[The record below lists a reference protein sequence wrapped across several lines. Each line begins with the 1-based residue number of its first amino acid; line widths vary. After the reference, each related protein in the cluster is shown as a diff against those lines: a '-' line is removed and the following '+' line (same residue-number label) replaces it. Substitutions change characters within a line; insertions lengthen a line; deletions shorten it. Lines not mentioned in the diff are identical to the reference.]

1 MAIDALT
8 DPDEIALYQQYGPNW
23 RRVIGS
29 GMRDRGGRYDRNMRF
44 NHGVPTGFLTRPV
57 APQAFNPAPSIDT
70 GAYEK
75 YRQEYNR
82 LMAEYNN
89 LLNQYNDFNSQQ
101 NNSYQNTAYDQQQQY
116 YQDNYNAAYG
126 QNNETSSQTNQY
138 TGPMEFLSSPSSS
151 NLMGFAPQMNIGGD
165 VMAGGSMQGLT
176 SGSSKN
182 PLSQVDLTFRPIM
195 SNSYNH
201 TYMTNP
207 AATLAS
213 AGPIRSTTP
222 YPSAMGAP
230 QGVGGSLPPQPAKSG
245 VADFSWGNIAN
256 NLTGGSG
263 RQPIVSSPEPAFS
276 WSNVAK
282 NLGIGGSTVSNAPTV
297 NTVRPTGPAPVAP
310 KDNFLRGSKASSNK
324 GNVGRK

>member
-57 APQAFNPAPSIDT
+57 APQAFSPSPSIDT

-82 LMAEYNN
+82 LMEEYNS

-101 NNSYQNTAYDQQQQY
+101 NNSYQDTAYDQQQQY

-126 QNNETSSQTNQY
+126 QNNETSSQTDQY
-138 TGPMEFLSSPSSS
+138 VRPMEFLSSPSS
-151 NLMGFAPQMNIGGD
+151 NYLMDFNPQMNIGGD
-165 VMAGGSMQGLT
+165 VMAGSSTQGLT
-176 SGSSKN
+176 SGSRIN
-182 PLSQVDLTFRPIM
+182 PLSQADLTVRPIM
-195 SNSYNH
+195 SDSYNR

-207 AATLAS
+207 ASVRTGPLAAPAQFAFENTPPSSRTITSGSGSGSSGLMGTVGMPAPSAAQSNALAS
-213 AGPIRSTTP
+213 ALSQRGLASVIP
-222 YPSAMGAP
+222 
-230 QGVGGSLPPQPAKSG
+230 
-245 VADFSWGNIAN
+245 N
-256 NLTGGSG
+256 N
-263 RQPIVSSPEPAFS
+263 
-276 WSNVAK
+276 N
-282 NLGIGGSTVSNAPTV
+282 STVSKVKSVTSFK
-297 NTVRPTGPAPVAP
+297 T
-310 KDNFLRGSKASSNK
+310 SK

>member
-44 NHGVPTGFLTRPV
+44 NHGIPTGFLTRPV
-57 APQAFNPAPSIDT
+57 APQAFSPAPSLDT

-75 YRQEYNR
+75 YRREYDR
-82 LMAEYNN
+82 LMAEYNS

-101 NNSYQNTAYDQQQQY
+101 NNSYQDTAYDQQQQY

-126 QNNETSSQTNQY
+126 QDNATSSQTDQY
-138 TGPMEFLSSPSSS
+138 ARPMELLTSPSS
-151 NLMGFAPQMNIGGD
+151 NYLMDFSPQMNIGGD
-165 VMAGGSMQGLT
+165 RYAGSSMP
-176 SGSSKN
+176 SGSRTN

-195 SNSYNH
+195 SDSYNR

-213 AGPIRSTTP
+213 AGPIKTTTP

-230 QGVGGSLPPQPAKSG
+230 QGKGGPLPLPVAKSSVG
-245 VADFSWGNIAN
+245 DFSWAN
-256 NLTGGSG
+256 VTNSLAQGKE
-263 RQPIVSSPEPAFS
+263 RQPIVSSPPPAFS

-282 NLGIGGSTVSNAPTV
+282 NLGIGGGSTVSNAQV
-297 NTVRPTGPAPVAP
+297 ISNAAKP
-310 KDNFLRGSKASSNK
+310 KTSGLGGSSKTM
-324 GNVGRK
+324 R